1 MGCQEQSALK
11 VPWLSCAVVQ
21 VLVCNTVRKCMQT
34 SKHMIGVHG
43 SSIVWEEGVDNDD
56 NVGDEDAHIMSFERS
71 DAEEDN
77 LLLNESEG
85 GNS

>member
-1 MGCQEQSALK
+1 VESEG
-11 VPWLSCAVVQ
+11 
-21 VLVCNTVRKCMQT
+21 
-34 SKHMIGVHG
+34 G
-43 SSIVWEEGVDNDD
+43 IVWEEGVDNDD
-56 NVGDEDAHIMSFERS
+56 NVGDEEAHITSFERS